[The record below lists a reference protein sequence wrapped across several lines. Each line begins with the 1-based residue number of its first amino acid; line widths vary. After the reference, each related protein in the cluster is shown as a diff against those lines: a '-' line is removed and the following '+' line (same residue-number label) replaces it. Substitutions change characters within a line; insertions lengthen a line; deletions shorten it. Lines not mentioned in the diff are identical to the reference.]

1 MKNLIIIV
9 FLIISVISINAQ
21 ETEKKS
27 KKELKAEKEAKKMEE
42 IKTLVE
48 SKIFVFDARNV
59 NPMKGSSRTLTSE
72 YDVKVTNDSI
82 YSYLPYFGV
91 AYSASYGGSDS
102 PMIFK
107 QPFETCDMEKTKK
120 GYLVKVKVKNGND
133 RLDFSFHISET
144 GTTTLSVS
152 SVNRQAISYY
162 GDIVKTDEKNK

>member
-1 MKNLIIIV
+1 
-9 FLIISVISINAQ
+9 
-21 ETEKKS
+21 
-27 KKELKAEKEAKKMEE
+27 
-42 IKTLVE
+42 
-48 SKIFVFDARNV
+48 
-59 NPMKGSSRTLTSE
+59 
-72 YDVKVTNDSI
+72 
-82 YSYLPYFGV
+82 
-91 AYSASYGGSDS
+91 
-102 PMIFK
+102 MIFK

>member
-1 MKNLIIIV
+1 MKNLIIMV
-9 FLIISVISINAQ
+9 LLLISVSNLNAQ

-27 KKELKAEKEAKKMEE
+27 KKELKAEKEAKKIEE
-42 IKTLVE
+42 IKALVE
-48 SKIFVFDARNV
+48 SKTFVFDARNA
-59 NPMKGSSRTLTSE
+59 NPMGGRTVTLTSE

-82 YSYLPYFGV
+82 YSYLPYYGV
-91 AYSASYGGSDS
+91 AYTASYGGSDS
-102 PMIFK
+102 PMNFK

-133 RLDFSFHISET
+133 MLDFSFHISET

-162 GDIVKTDEKNK
+162 GDLVKDKEN